1 MSKNY
6 DGLAIFFESFSCDK
20 NCPYCIAKDNVQFL
34 NENENF
40 AKLEFLLKLFSENNL
55 HFDKFILSGNGETSL
70 QSYETI
76 EKIARIISKYQHLFT
91 IRRFYTSG
99 NLFFDDNKF
108 NLVNKYFDQI
118 NIMVNSLD
126 PVLDMRITG
135 YDKAIWSS
143 NNIKLAKNIK
153 LDISLTKYLDIDN
166 FINDLEDKIKKFP
179 NIKKIKLKRLKY
191 HGNETKQSKWIKENS
206 LSEDDINKLNAK
218 LSQKYSKYTNLKDSY
233 FKINDDCNLVLNAA
247 GRKNPT
253 QWIFIKNE
261 KVFNYYDEELE
272 LETILEGESL

>member
-1 MSKNY
+1 MNKNY
-6 DGLAIFFESFSCDK
+6 DGLAIFFESFACDK

-40 AKLEFLLKLFSENNL
+40 NKLDSLLKRFSENNL

-76 EKIARIISKYQHLFT
+76 KKIASIISKYQHLFNT
-91 IRRFYTSG
+91 KRFYTSG
-99 NLFFDDNKF
+99 NLFFDDKKF

-118 NIMVNSLD
+118 NIMINSLNPD
-126 PVLDMRITG
+126 VDMQVTR

-143 NNIKLAKNIK
+143 DTIKLAKNIK
-153 LDISLTKYLDIDN
+153 LDISLTKYLDIEH
-166 FINDLEDKIKKFP
+166 FIENLEDRINKFP
-179 NIKKIKLKRLKY
+179 NIKKVKLKRLKY

-206 LSEDDINKLNAK
+206 LSEENINKLNDK
-218 LSQKYSKYTNLKDSY
+218 LTQNYPKYTNLKDSY
-233 FKINDDCNLVLNAA
+233 FKIKDDCNLVLNAA

-253 QWIFIKNE
+253 KWIFIKNE
-261 KVFNYYDEELE
+261 KIFNYYDEELG
-272 LETILEGESL
+272 LEKILKGESL